1 METNN
6 WNDKIENRLRENIE
20 SCTVFEKAHDKERKR
35 YKNMLNRTILA
46 GIVIMILNTLLS
58 SLASYSETSSIWLNI
73 TIAVLSAFSAAIGTV
88 MSVIDPAKKL
98 STHTDIR
105 DKYKHIIQKIDWILF
120 LDKNNRKEDG
130 YEFLAKICQEMV
142 ELEVG
147 EDTIPIV
154 DRNEL
159 NKNRNIMKR
168 SGTMRKVDNDEN
180 NSDNSKN
187 ASNDSNDSNKN
198 NIVPD
203 IENEELINGLSE
215 DENIDFSLLFKNT
228 SPANPSLLNYQMQ
241 RFNRV

>member
-1 METNN
+1 MEVNN

-20 SCTVFEKAHDKERKR
+20 SCTIFERAHNEERKK
-35 YKNMLNRTILA
+35 YKNMFNRTILA
-46 GIVIMILNTLLS
+46 GIVIMIFNTLLS
-58 SLASYSETSSIWLNI
+58 SLASYSKTSSIWLNI
-73 TIAVLSAFSAAIGTV
+73 TIAILSAFSAAIGTV
-88 MSVIDPAKKL
+88 MGIIDPAKKL

-120 LDKNNRKEDG
+120 LDKNNREEDG
-130 YEFLAKICQEMV
+130 YEFLAKICQEMM
-142 ELEVG
+142 ELEIG

-154 DRNEL
+154 NRNEL

-180 NSDNSKN
+180 NSDGSK
-187 ASNDSNDSNKN
+187 KN
-198 NIVPD
+198 NIIPD

-228 SPANPSLLNYQMQ
+228 SSANPNPSLLNYQMQ